1 MPSSNA
7 RASRQTTD
15 SSRKPTRGKKTKR
28 ERNVEGSE
36 RARTE
41 SPPQPLPDL
50 NPWSKLE
57 GL

>member
-7 RASRQTTD
+7 RASRRTTD
-15 SSRKPTRGKKTKR
+15 SFRKREGEKKTKR
-28 ERNVEGSE
+28 EGTSVEGR

>member
-15 SSRKPTRGKKTKR
+15 SSRKPTREKTKR